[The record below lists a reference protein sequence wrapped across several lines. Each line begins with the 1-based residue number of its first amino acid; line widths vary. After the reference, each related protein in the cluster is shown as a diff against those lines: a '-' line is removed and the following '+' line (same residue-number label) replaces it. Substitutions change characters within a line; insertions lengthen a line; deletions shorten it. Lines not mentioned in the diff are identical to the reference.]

1 VHNSLQVFVTVT
13 EQDTSLTL
21 GKKIARDNVITTFKL
36 FNLKKKIAAMTNFQ
50 FVNANQLGAK
60 LA

>member
-1 VHNSLQVFVTVT
+1 VHNSLQVFVKVT